1 MEEDENACAT
11 FPATNMVAMVPT
23 VHAAAAVH
31 KRLPEGR
38 WDTGTAAMYGMKM
51 HAICAST
58 ASTAGLSVRVI
69 ARSSVP
75 LGGTA
80 SRVAVSPMSAATSGA
95 TAMPAAAMRN
105 ATRRRYRSR
114 TAIPTPTRS
123 NQRTSAESTALE
135 RRGVGVST
143 TNALVTEPRARVER
157 RGARSCVPGVRE
169 YQRGGGRPR
178 SAVHTTARPEPEAAH
193 RGRQV
198 ADTASEV
205 FERDGRAAAAARV
218 ALRAGAWGREA
229 PLTAAR
235 TADMVSSAR
244 PRRGANRRETPSDE
258 AVT

>member
-1 MEEDENACAT
+1 MGK
-11 FPATNMVAMVPT
+11 VALRGMFFLQYDRERGV
-23 VHAAAAVH
+23 AGS
-31 KRLPEGR
+31 RRSEGE
-38 WDTGTAAMYGMKM
+38 T
-51 HAICAST
+51 
-58 ASTAGLSVRVI
+58 
-69 ARSSVP
+69 
-75 LGGTA
+75 
-80 SRVAVSPMSAATSGA
+80 
-95 TAMPAAAMRN
+95 
-105 ATRRRYRSR
+105 
-114 TAIPTPTRS
+114 
-123 NQRTSAESTALE
+123 E